1 MANRHFGRIGD
12 VWKHL
17 PLAEVLMLERP
28 RRYWETH
35 SGSASYP
42 LTPSMERNYG
52 VYYFW
57 ERSRASPEL
66 ASCRYRQALAHS
78 AFRVDRPSRYPG
90 SAQIAME
97 VLGPA
102 AAYLLPD
109 IDPDS
114 VTSLRS
120 TAADLQLLDAACPQV
135 DGVTEISHAGYQLD
149 ANEVAATFAL
159 VDPFYPFE
167 DTTGPVTP
175 AELFCQL
182 TAHGFKAMFW
192 YGFDSLLH
200 RADLHARIAEMLAE
214 HGMHGAT
221 APLWCGEVALVALGR
236 PGFIV
241 QPGTRGCGTL
251 LANLAPST
259 TEQCAALGEALAVI
273 YRDARFPDGE
283 DGSLVFTPV
292 RYW

>member
-17 PLAEVLMLERP
+17 PLAEVLLLERP
-28 RRYWETH
+28 CRYWETH
-35 SGSASYP
+35 AGSASYP

-57 ERSRASPEL
+57 EHSPASPEL
-66 ASCRYRQALAHS
+66 AACRYRQALAHS
-78 AFRVDRPSRYPG
+78 TFRSDQPSRYPG

-97 VLGPA
+97 SLGQDA
-102 AAYLLPD
+102 GYLLPD
-109 IDPDS
+109 LDPNS
-114 VTSLRS
+114 VVSLRS
-120 TAADLQLLDAACPQV
+120 AAADLQLLDAACPQA
-135 DGVTEISHAGYQLD
+135 DGVTEIKRAEHQLD
-149 ANEVAATFAL
+149 ASEAAATFAL
-159 VDPFYPFE
+159 VDPFYPFG

-182 TAHGFKAMFW
+182 AARGFKAMFW
-192 YGFDSLLH
+192 YGFDSLAH
-200 RADLHARIAEMLAE
+200 QAGLHARIAEILAE
-214 HGMHGAT
+214 YGMHGAT
-221 APLWCGEVALVALGR
+221 APLWCGEVALTALGR

-259 TEQCAALGEALAVI
+259 TKRCDDLGAALAAI
-273 YRDARFPDGE
+273 YCNARFPDGE

>member
-17 PLAEVLMLERP
+17 PLAEILLLERP

-35 SGSASYP
+35 AGSAAYP

-57 ERSRASPEL
+57 EHSLASPEL
-66 ASCRYRQALAHS
+66 ASCRYRRALAYS
-78 AFRVDRPSRYPG
+78 TFRSDRPSRYPG

-97 VLGPA
+97 ILGQTA
-102 AAYLLPD
+102 SYLLPD
-109 IDPDS
+109 LDPNS
-114 VTSLRS
+114 AVSLRR
-120 TAADLQLLDAACPQV
+120 AAVDLQLLDATCPQV
-135 DGVTEISHAGYQLD
+135 DGVTEIRRAGYQLD
-149 ANEVAATFAL
+149 ASEATVTFAL
-159 VDPFYPFE
+159 IDPFYPFG

-182 TAHGFKAMFW
+182 AARGFKAMFW
-192 YGFDSLLH
+192 YGFDSLALQ
-200 RADLHARIAEMLAE
+200 ADLHARIAELLAE
-214 HGMHGAT
+214 SGIYGAT
-221 APLWCGEVALVALGR
+221 APLWCGEVALTALGR
-236 PGFIV
+236 RGFMV

-259 TEQCAALGEALAVI
+259 TKRCANLGAALDAI
-273 YRDARFPDGE
+273 YRNARFSGGE
-283 DGSLVFTPV
+283 DGSLIFNSV